1 MLRGQKLLVIK
12 YCFKLLAEMVM
23 ATRENLRMTSE
34 VSGYQPDV
42 GIAER
47 EVNCVAVL
55 TMAERQLSYYHVLSY
70 YHSYYPSW
78 NVRRDVIFLSY
89 CFRWKTGNPE

>member
-12 YCFKLLAEMVM
+12 YCFKLLTEMVM
-23 ATRENLRMTSE
+23 ATRENLTMTSE

-55 TMAERQLSYYHVLSY
+55 YYHVLSY